1 MIESAGFV
9 NHFVA
14 VGNDCAAG
22 FRFVISECCHRH
34 KRVDAIHS
42 VHPRTDAVEIFSL
55 PFEETAKEKIVVE
68 EEHVE
73 KHKCE
78 ISSAVECF
86 QYLFSFMKRIQ
97 CTVELVYK
105 FF

>member
-14 VGNDCAAG
+14 IGDDRAAG

-34 KRVDAIHS
+34 KRVDAVHC
-42 VHPRTDAVEIFSL
+42 VHPRTNAVEIFSL
-55 PFEETAKEKIVVE
+55 PFKETAKEEIVVE

-73 KHKCE
+73 YDE
-78 ISSAVECF
+78 AENVATTI
-86 QYLFSFMKRIQ
+86 QSF
-97 CTVELVYK
+97 
-105 FF
+105 